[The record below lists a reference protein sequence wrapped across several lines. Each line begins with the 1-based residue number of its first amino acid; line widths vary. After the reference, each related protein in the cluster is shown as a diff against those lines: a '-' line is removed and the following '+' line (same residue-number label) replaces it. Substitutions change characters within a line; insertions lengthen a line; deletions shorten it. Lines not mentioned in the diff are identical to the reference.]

1 MKKQSKGTLISIAF
15 VALFILG
22 RFYYFKPAADNGEQ
36 APELKGL
43 LLDGSSFDLN
53 QLKGNYVLVDFWGSW
68 CAPCRREN
76 PNLVYIHNE
85 FKDKIF
91 TDSERFEIVSVA
103 IDKNEASLKNAI
115 IKDKLDWPYHI
126 FDKATN
132 LRFFDGPISD
142 VWGINE
148 VPQKFLVG
156 PDGEILLSNPTI
168 SELRS
173 FLITK
178 LDN

>member
-22 RFYYFKPAADNGEQ
+22 RFYYFKPAADNGEK
-36 APELKGL
+36 APELKGQ
-43 LLDGSSFDLN
+43 LLDGSSFDLTE
-53 QLKGNYVLVDFWGSW
+53 LEGNFVLVDFWGSW

-76 PNLVYIHNE
+76 PNLVFVYNE
-85 FKDKIF
+85 FKDKKF
-91 TDSERFEIVSVA
+91 KEAERFHVVSVA
-103 IDKNEASLKNAI
+103 VDKNEAALKNAI
-115 IKDKLDWPYHI
+115 LKDGLDWPYHI
-126 FDKATN
+126 FDQATN
-132 LRFFDGPISD
+132 LRFFNGPISN

-156 PDGEILLSNPTI
+156 PSGEIILSNPSF

-173 FLITK
+173 YL
-178 LDN
+178 NQH